1 MDLSP
6 HLCPRYSKC
15 SAPVCPLDPQWAQ
28 RVMHRSDPSCL
39 FLSEAVKEG
48 AEERFRMSSNEVM
61 FQRIAEVLPS
71 MIASVEPLKKR
82 LARAAVT
89 GSRWDR
95 VMALE

>member
-1 MDLSP
+1 
-6 HLCPRYSKC
+6 
-15 SAPVCPLDPQWAQ
+15 
-28 RVMHRSDPSCL
+28 
-39 FLSEAVKEG
+39 
-48 AEERFRMSSNEVM
+48 MSSNEAM

-95 VMALE
+95 VMALETPVDSNSSADPGREINCPGYLQNI

>member
-1 MDLSP
+1 
-6 HLCPRYSKC
+6 
-15 SAPVCPLDPQWAQ
+15 
-28 RVMHRSDPSCL
+28 
-39 FLSEAVKEG
+39 
-48 AEERFRMSSNEVM
+48 MSSNEVM

-95 VMALE
+95 VMALETPVDINSSADPGREINCPGYLQNIQ